1 MAVPGNNDI
10 TDRLLRQ
17 FIIIG
22 VDKYADATVEK
33 IFSNMIVGHFPSE
46 VISLGSVS
54 LLVDPKFALKL
65 MG

>member
-33 IFSNMIVGHFPSE
+33 IFSNMLVGHFPSE
-46 VISLGSVS
+46 VIALGSVS
-54 LLVDPKFALKL
+54 LNFYSKSVPKL
-65 MG
+65 MR

>member
-1 MAVPGNNDI
+1 MAVPGNNDV

-33 IFSNMIVGHFPSE
+33 IFSNKIVGHFPSE
-46 VISLGSVS
+46 VIALGSVS
-54 LLVDPKFALKL
+54 
-65 MG
+65 